1 MYVLNHGCTS
11 DDLSTIFKPS
21 VTCVM
26 FLTDHGLET
35 MTTDC
40 CHPVANGKQNGHMDK
55 KSNTVSLPPFGLAA
69 HKIQGSLWTN
79 PMTGDRRKMDFLFSA
94 ADSWLKQ
101 LGVQHHDFNFFIT
114 HPM

>member
-1 MYVLNHGCTS
+1 
-11 DDLSTIFKPS
+11 
-21 VTCVM
+21 
-26 FLTDHGLET
+26 
-35 MTTDC
+35 
-40 CHPVANGKQNGHMDK
+40 MDK

-79 PMTGDRRKMDFLFSA
+79 PMAGDYRKMDFLFSA

-114 HPM
+114 HPTCNGANSDTNIGIPAYEACLDL

>member
-1 MYVLNHGCTS
+1 
-11 DDLSTIFKPS
+11 
-21 VTCVM
+21 M
-26 FLTDHGLET
+26 FLTDYGLET
-35 MTTDC
+35 MTNDC
-40 CHPVANGKQNGHMDK
+40 CHPVADGKQNGHMDK

-69 HKIQGSLWTN
+69 HKVHGSLWTN
-79 PMTGDRRKMDFLFSA
+79 PMTGDHRKMDFLFSA